1 MQVKELKNE
10 GLSRELEVIVTAN
23 DIAAHIDDRLRE
35 VGKTLKVPGFRPGKV
50 PMNILKQR
58 YGKAVLGEVLEI
70 AVNKATREAME
81 QQNIRPAYQPKI
93 EVKEFDE
100 GKDLKFT
107 LEVEILP
114 EVKVMDLKGIK
125 VEKPVTKPDA
135 KAVDEALERIA
146 RQSRQTEEVTEDRA
160 TKTGDVV
167 VINFKGRTA
176 DDNKEHAGMAA
187 EGTQLE
193 LGGGQFIP
201 GFEEQ
206 LTGKKK
212 GDKVDVKVTFPT
224 PYHSKDLEGRDAI
237 FETEILGIRQAVSP
251 KIDDEFAKKF
261 GMDDVDALRKAV
273 SEQMESEYA
282 QFSRMKVKRALL
294 DVLDDS
300 HSFEIPKGMLDLE
313 YQNIRQQVV
322 MERQDEVQDGKLDLS
337 AEEEE
342 ELQAIAE
349 RRVRL
354 GMILSEIG
362 RTNNIQIT
370 NQELQRAVIAEAQ
383 KYPGQEAAVFEYF
396 RKTPQAVDALRAP
409 VFEDKVVDFILELAS
424 VTEKEV
430 SLEDLTAD
438 DEVSY
443 LEQRKG
449 KTGTTAKKAPA
460 KKAAARKTEKT
471 DDAAGAEKAEKP
483 ASKSKKKAS

>member
-10 GLSRELEVIVTAN
+10 GLNRELEVIVSAK
-23 DIAAHIDDRLRE
+23 DIDVHIDERLQE

-58 YGKAVLGEVLEI
+58 YGKAILGEVLEI
-70 AVNKATREAME
+70 AVNKSTREAME
-81 QQNIRPAYQPKI
+81 KQGIRPAYQPKI

-107 LEVEILP
+107 MAVETLP
-114 EVKVMDLKGIK
+114 EITVMDLKTIK
-125 VEKPVTKPDA
+125 VEKPVTKPTA
-135 KAVDEALERIA
+135 EAIDEAIGRIA
-146 RQSRQTEEVTEDRA
+146 KQSRATEVVSEKRA
-160 TKTGDVV
+160 AKTGDIL

-187 EGTQLE
+187 EGTYLE
-193 LGGGQFIP
+193 LGSGQFIP
-201 GFEEQ
+201 GFEDQ
-206 LTGKKK
+206 LTGKKV
-212 GDKVDVKVTFPT
+212 GDKVEVKVTFPT

-237 FETEILGIRQAVSP
+237 FDTEITELRETVTA

-261 GMDDVDALRKAV
+261 GMDSVDALRKAIE
-273 SEQMESEYA
+273 EQMGGEYG
-282 QFSRMKVKRALL
+282 QFSRMKLKRALL

-300 HSFEIPKGMLDLE
+300 HSFEVPQGMLDME
-313 YQNIRQQVV
+313 YQNIRQQIV
-322 MERQDEVQDGKLDLS
+322 MERQAEVKDGKLDLTD
-337 AEEEE
+337 EEEE

-362 RTNNIQIT
+362 RSANIQIT

-396 RKTPQAVDALRAP
+396 RKNPHAVDHLRAP
-409 VFEDKVVDFILELAS
+409 VFEDKVVDYVLELAT
-424 VTEKEV
+424 VTEKTV

-438 DEVSY
+438 DEESY
-443 LEQRKG
+443 LESRK
-449 KTGTTAKKAPA
+449 AKKGGEKKPA
-460 KKAAARKTEKT
+460 KKAAAKSEEGGE
-471 DDAAGAEKAEKP
+471 DKP
-483 ASKSKKKAS
+483 ASKGKKKAS

>member
-10 GLSRELEVIVTAN
+10 GLSRELEVIVTAK
-23 DIAAHIDDRLRE
+23 DIDAHINERLLE
-35 VGKTLKVPGFRPGKV
+35 VGKTLKVAGFRPGKV
-50 PMNILKQR
+50 PMTILKQR

-70 AVNKATREAME
+70 AVNKSTREAME
-81 QQNIRPAYQPKI
+81 QQGIRPAYQPKI

-107 LEVEILP
+107 MEVETLP
-114 EVKVMDLKGIK
+114 EVKLMDLKTIK
-125 VEKPVTKPDA
+125 VEKPITKPDD
-135 KAVDEALERIA
+135 KAIDEALERIA
-146 RQSRQTEEVTEDRA
+146 KQARETEEVTEDRA
-160 TKTGDVV
+160 AKKGDVV

-201 GFEEQ
+201 GFEDQ

-212 GDKVDVKVTFPT
+212 GAKVDVKVTFPT
-224 PYHSKDLEGRDAI
+224 PYHSKELEGRDAI
-237 FETEILGIRQAVSP
+237 FETEILSIRQPVAA
-251 KIDDEFAKKF
+251 KIDDDFAKKL
-261 GMDDVDALRKAV
+261 GLDDVKALRKAI
-273 SEQMESEYA
+273 SEQMESEYS
-282 QFSRMKVKRALL
+282 QFSRMKLKRSLL
-294 DVLDDS
+294 DVLDDG

-313 YQNIRQQVV
+313 FQNIRQQVV
-322 MERQDEVQDGKLDLS
+322 MERQADVKDGKLELS

-362 RTNNIQIT
+362 RGNNIQIT

-383 KYPGQEAAVFEYF
+383 KYPGQEATVFEYF
-396 RKTPQAVDALRAP
+396 RKTPQAIDALRAP
-409 VFEDKVVDFILELAS
+409 VFEDKVVDFVLELAT

-438 DEVSY
+438 DEESY
-443 LEQRKG
+443 LDSRKKKG
-449 KTGTTAKKAPA
+449 KGGASKAPA
-460 KKAAARKTEKT
+460 KKAAAK
-471 DDAAGAEKAEKP
+471 DDAKGEEGGDKP
-483 ASKSKKKAS
+483 AAKAKKKAS